1 MVDCETPERVHRGSR
16 AAVGRDAPATANA
29 VTTYKSFINLPF
41 TVNSHFRSVMD
52 HGSRIQVQIRRLGLL
67 FLDFFELP

>member
-29 VTTYKSFINLPF
+29 VTTYKSFINMPF
-41 TVNSHFRSVMD
+41 TVTGFS
-52 HGSRIQVQIRRLGLL
+52 L
-67 FLDFFELP
+67 